1 MCRFL
6 IVTGMSGAGK
16 TTALKVLEDI
26 GYFCIDN
33 LPVFLMIPFAK
44 LLYMPDSTMGHVA
57 VGIDIRNGKEALE
70 ELVTTLEQF
79 EELQYD
85 YEILYL
91 DCSDYVLL
99 KRFKETRRN
108 HPLSKHDSVEAGI
121 AKERNLITFL
131 RERANYILDTSNLLT
146 REFRSQLEKIFVL
159 NSTFK
164 NLMVTVVS
172 FGYKYGLPLDADLV
186 FDVRFLPNPY
196 YDLELRNKT
205 GNDKV
210 IQDFVL
216 NSPISQTFLQKLFDL
231 FDFLIPNYIDEGK
244 NSLVIAIGCT
254 GGKHRSVTIAN
265 ELYNHLS
272 NNETIGVRI
281 EHKNIN
287 NGNSNAKILE

>member
-1 MCRFL
+1 MRRFL

-16 TTALKVLEDI
+16 TTALKMLEDI

-33 LPVFLMIPFAK
+33 LPVFLMVPFAK
-44 LLYMPDSTMGHVA
+44 LLNMPDSTMGHVA
-57 VGIDIRNGKEALE
+57 VGIDIRNGEEALD
-70 ELVTTLEQF
+70 ELGSTLEQF
-79 EELQYD
+79 EELHYE

-91 DCSDYVLL
+91 DCSSHILL

-108 HPLSKHDSVEAGI
+108 HPLAQYERVEDGI
-121 AKERNLITFL
+121 AKEREQIAFL
-131 RERANYILDTSNLLT
+131 RERADYILDTSNLLT
-146 REFRSQLEKIFVL
+146 REFRNQLEKIFVL
-159 NSTFK
+159 NTTFK

-196 YDLELRNKT
+196 YNLELRDKT
-205 GNDKV
+205 GNDKE

-216 NSPISQTFLQKLFDL
+216 QSPTCQAFIEKLFDM

-254 GGKHRSVTIAN
+254 GGKHRSVTLAN
-265 ELYNHLS
+265 ELYAHLS
-272 NNETIGVRI
+272 KNESIGVRI
-281 EHKNIN
+281 EHKDIHKGKTIIQN
-287 NGNSNAKILE
+287 

>member
-1 MCRFL
+1 MRRFL

-16 TTALKVLEDI
+16 TTALKMLEDI

-33 LPVFLMIPFAK
+33 LPVFLMVSFAK
-44 LLYMPDSTMGHVA
+44 LLNMPDSTMEHVA
-57 VGIDIRNGKEALE
+57 VGIDIRNGEEALE
-70 ELVTTLEQF
+70 ELDSTLEQF
-79 EELQYD
+79 EELHYD

-91 DCSDYVLL
+91 DCNSNTLL
-99 KRFKETRRN
+99 KRFKETRRS
-108 HPLSKHDSVEAGI
+108 HPLTQYERVEDSI
-121 AKERNLITFL
+121 AKEREQIAFL
-131 RERANYILDTSNLLT
+131 RQRAHYILDTSNLLT

-196 YDLELRNKT
+196 YNPELRDKT
-205 GNDKV
+205 GNDKE

-216 NSPISQTFLQKLFDL
+216 QSPTCQGFLKKLYDM

-254 GGKHRSVTIAN
+254 GGKHRSVTLAN
-265 ELYNHLS
+265 ELYAHLTQ
-272 NNETIGVRI
+272 NESIGVRI
-281 EHKNIN
+281 EHKDIN
-287 NGNSNAKILE
+287 KGKSII

>member
-1 MCRFL
+1 MRRFL

-33 LPVFLMIPFAK
+33 LPIFLMVSFAK
-44 LLYMPDSTMGHVA
+44 LLNIPDSTMGHVA
-57 VGIDIRNGKEALE
+57 VGIDIRNGEEALE
-70 ELVTTLEQF
+70 ELGSTLEQF
-79 EELQYD
+79 EELHYD

-91 DCSDYVLL
+91 DCSDHILL

-108 HPLSKHDSVEAGI
+108 HPLAQYERVEDGI
-121 AKERNLITFL
+121 AKEREQIAFL
-131 RERANYILDTSNLLT
+131 RERADYILDTSNLLT
-146 REFRSQLEKIFVL
+146 REFRTQLEKIFVL
-159 NSTFK
+159 NTTFK
-164 NLMVTVVS
+164 NLMVTIVS

-196 YDLELRNKT
+196 YNLELRDKT
-205 GNDKV
+205 GNDKE

-216 NSPISQTFLQKLFDL
+216 KSPTCQEFIQKLFDM

-254 GGKHRSVTIAN
+254 GGKHRSVALAN
-265 ELYNHLS
+265 ELYTHLS
-272 NNETIGVRI
+272 QNASIGVGI
-281 EHKNIN
+281 EHKDIDKGKPIIQN
-287 NGNSNAKILE
+287 